1 MVAATVIY
9 LGAVRELFQFM
20 QIHVTSCINIIY
32 HLLIYIQRYT
42 YIYIYRDIHIYIY
55 VLFLYIYTLT
65 YTDI

>member
-42 YIYIYRDIHIYIY
+42 YIYIYIEIYIYIY
-55 VLFLYIYTLT
+55 VLFLYIYTNI
-65 YTDI
+65 Y